1 MEITN
6 VLNTQLDVLKKLL
19 DCLKEEKEL
28 LIKEDADA
36 LKIIVDKKMDLMK
49 ELDEIE
55 KDRVSVCGDET
66 LESLALNSE
75 NKEEILDIKD
85 SYTETIV
92 KINEMQLTNQ
102 MLTKQS
108 LDYANS
114 MVNIFMKNKKK
125 GGNNT
130 YKANGK
136 VSSGNRASMINQYK

>member
-49 ELDEIE
+49 KLDEIE
-55 KDRVSVCGDET
+55 KDRVSICGDKT
-66 LESLALNSE
+66 MDDLALKSE
-75 NKEEILDIKD
+75 KKKEILDIKE

-125 GGNNT
+125 GVNNT
-130 YKANGK
+130 YQANGK
-136 VSSGNRASMINQYK
+136 VNSGNKASMINQYK